1 MNYRNNLA
9 FKLNLI
15 IDNYK
20 NNNNIERF
28 YKKIN
33 NYNNLISLYIN
44 NDLYENYKNDKKKVY
59 DNIINGEYDETIIND
74 LINIIRKFIIILL
87 VFE

>member
-33 NYNNLISLYIN
+33 DYNNLISLYIN
-44 NDLYENYKNDKKKVY
+44 NELYENYKNDKKKVY
-59 DNIINGEYDETIIND
+59 DNIINYFLAI
-74 LINIIRKFIIILL
+74 
-87 VFE
+87 FEG